1 MTDSYERIFEISKLC
16 GFTVEN
22 VIPTNSW
29 QSKYKKVSGTFVA
42 PAKDLY
48 FEIKNKPARKGTIG
62 RLINATIDSKYSS
75 TPDKWHLA
83 FDDRKNVLKMDYWS
97 LQWLKDYN
105 GPTVYSFTAKKAEKQ
120 EAIPDIKNKFG
131 QTFKMGDLVIAI
143 GGTQGYA
150 EIVLGNVSRW
160 TRAGT
165 LYLKPYGP
173 FGKITNS
180 TLGDTRI
187 RDPRQT
193 IIVPDGAD
201 LEKDLFTLV
210 LGADYK

>member
-1 MTDSYERIFEISKLC
+1 MSDYDRIFEVSELC
-16 GFTVEN
+16 GFIVK
-22 VIPTNSW
+22 VIKPTPSW
-29 QSKYKKVSGTFVA
+29 QSSYKQASGTFVA
-42 PAKDLY
+42 PSKDLY
-48 FEIKNKPARKGTIG
+48 FEIKNKPSRAGTIG
-62 RLINATIDSKYSS
+62 RLVNATIEGKYSS
-75 TPDKWHLA
+75 SPDKWYLG
-83 FDDRKNVLKMDYWS
+83 FDDRKNILKMDFWS

-105 GPTVYSFTAKKAEKQ
+105 GPTVYTYIAKKPEKQ
-120 EAIPDIKNKFG
+120 EEIAPIKNKFG
-131 QTFKMGDLVIAI
+131 QTFEVGDLVIAI

-187 RDPRQT
+187 RDARET
-193 IIVPDGAD
+193 IIVPAGAE
-201 LEKDLFTLV
+201 LQKDLFTLV